1 MLTKIRNSCSNTDK
15 WKILR
20 YILKEVLGMIHKFL
34 AWATEWIVV
43 LFTTGEDSFMSHQSP
58 VNKSYPKHLTDKEIE
73 DQKLLN

>member
-1 MLTKIRNSCSNTDK
+1 
-15 WKILR
+15 
-20 YILKEVLGMIHKFL
+20 MIHKFL